1 MTMFDKVLV
10 ANRGEIA
17 WRVIRTLKKMGV
29 KSVAVYSEADRG
41 APHVRHADEAVCV
54 GPAAAAQSYLDA
66 DAILAACRATGAQA
80 VHPGY
85 GFLSENMAFARAC
98 EANGIAF
105 LGPTPEQVEAFG
117 LKDRA
122 RDVAER
128 AGVPLPPGSG
138 LLDSVE
144 DAVAAADRVGFPVMV
159 KAVAGGGGIG
169 MQAVH
174 EPADL
179 PEVFAR
185 VKRLAAQYFKND
197 GVYLERLIT
206 RARHIEVQIFG
217 DGARVVAVGDR
228 DCSVQRRNQKVLE
241 ETPAPDLSVEQRRA
255 LHAAAEKLGAAVGY
269 RSAGTVEFVYDVER
283 GEFYFLEVNT
293 RLQVE
298 HCVTE
303 AVTGLDLVEWMVRVG
318 AGETLPA
325 AWPVPP
331 SGAAI
336 EARLYAEDPA
346 RDFQPCAGKL
356 TEVRYPGGVRVDG
369 WVEAGTEV
377 TSNYDPLLAKL
388 IVKGT
393 DRTDAVAKLA
403 AALAATRIAGIQT
416 NLGYLATI
424 VDAPDYRIGGVTTK
438 WLNDLAYIPDAIEVI
453 DPGTYTTVQDWP
465 GRLGLWHVGV
475 PPSGPMDHFALRAA
489 NRCVGNPEGA
499 AALECTVIGPT
510 LKFPRDACVALAGAD
525 MGATLDGAPVPLWQG
540 FAVKAGQV
548 LKLGS
553 VQGPGAR
560 TYLAVQGGLD
570 VPDYLGS
577 RATFVLGGF
586 GGHAGRTL
594 RAGDWLPVAG
604 LPDAGR
610 LAALPESARPA
621 YVNAWVIGALYGPH
635 GAPDFFTQD
644 AIDEFF
650 AAPWEVHYNSN
661 RLGVRLKGP
670 QPSWA
675 REDGGEAGLHPSN
688 VHDCEY
694 AVGSVNFTGDFP
706 VILTQDGPSLGGF
719 VCPVTI
725 PKSELWKV
733 GQLRPGDNIRFVPM
747 MFDEALAAE
756 RAQDALFADLAPR
769 EMPVVHLGR
778 KLAGDAS
785 AVVHRQRNAGLDVV
799 YRQAGDKYLLLEY
812 GDNVLDLAYRLRVHA
827 LMESLKA
834 EPVPGIVE
842 LSPGVRS
849 LQINFDSRVAH
860 VDKVVAALAAREAT
874 LPDAQ
879 HLAVETRVLR
889 LPMAFEDSDTL
900 DAVARYRQ
908 SVRDTAPWLP
918 SNTEFMRRINGL
930 DSVEAVRDTL
940 YQARYLTLG
949 LGDVYL
955 GAPCAVPV
963 DPRHRLLTSKYSPAR
978 TFTPEGTVGIG
989 GVYMC
994 IYGMDSPG
1002 GYQLVGRTV
1011 PIWNSH
1017 LKNPVFDDEPWL
1029 LKFFDQVQFYPMS
1042 EQELAEYRA
1051 DFATG
1056 RVGVD
1061 IARETFSLKDHLAFL
1076 EREAASIA
1084 AFKATQKAAFDEE
1097 RERWK
1102 DFAFAYATLEAP
1114 PEQDIPDGC
1123 DAVRAHVAGNIWKL
1137 LVAPGDRVRAGDAL
1151 LIIES
1156 MKMELKVV
1164 APADGVV
1171 RKCLCREGTPVSAG
1185 QNLLALEAA

>member
-41 APHVRHADEAVCV
+41 APHVRFADEAVCV
-54 GPAAAAQSYLDA
+54 GPAAAAQSYLNA

-98 EANGIAF
+98 EAMGVAF

-138 LLDSVE
+138 LLATE
-144 DAVAAADRVGFPVMV
+144 ADAIAAADRVGFPVMV

-174 EPADL
+174 DPAAL
-179 PEVFAR
+179 PEVFAK

-197 GVYLERLIT
+197 GVYLERLIE

-217 DGARVVAVGDR
+217 DGDRVVAVGDR

-241 ETPAPDLSVEQRRA
+241 ETPAPGLSDEQRRA

-269 RSAGTVEFVYDVER
+269 RSAGTVEFVYDVTR
-283 GEFYFLEVNT
+283 SEFYFLEVNT

-303 AVTGLDLVEWMVRVG
+303 EVTGLDLVEWMVRVG
-318 AGETLPA
+318 AGEKLPA
-325 AWPVPP
+325 AWPVPS

-336 EARLYAEDPA
+336 EARIYAEDPA

-356 TEVRYPGGVRVDG
+356 TEVRYPENVRVDG

-388 IVKGT
+388 IVKGA
-393 DRTDAVAKLA
+393 DRTDAVDKLA
-403 AALAATRIAGIQT
+403 AALEATRIAGIQT
-416 NLGYLATI
+416 NLGYLSAI
-424 VDAPDYRIGGVTTK
+424 ADAPDYRAGGVTTQ
-438 WLNDLAYIPDAIEVI
+438 WLNDLAYTPDAVEVLE
-453 DPGTYTTVQDWP
+453 PGTYTTVQDWP

-510 LKFPRDACVALAGAD
+510 LKFARDTCVALAGAD
-525 MGATLDGAPVPLWQG
+525 MAATLDGAPVPPWQG

-553 VQGPGAR
+553 VTGAGAR
-560 TYLAVQGGLD
+560 TYLAVQGGFD
-570 VPDYLGS
+570 VPAYLGS
-577 RATFVLGGF
+577 QATFVLGGF

-594 RAGDWLPVAG
+594 RAGDWLPVTNTQDTG
-604 LPDAGR
+604 K
-610 LAALPESARPA
+610 LAALPAAARPV
-621 YVNAWVIGALYGPH
+621 YVNAWTIGALYGPH
-635 GAPDFFTQD
+635 GAPDFFTRD

-733 GQLRPGDNIRFVPM
+733 GQLRPGDHIRFVPM
-747 MFDEALAAE
+747 TFDEALAAE
-756 RAQDALFADLAPR
+756 QAQDALFADLAPR
-769 EMPVVHLGR
+769 ALPVVHLGK
-778 KLAGDAS
+778 KLADDAS
-785 AVVHRQRNAGLDVV
+785 AIVHRQQNAGLDVV

-879 HLAVETRVLR
+879 HLSVNTRVLR
-889 LPMAFEDSDTL
+889 LPMAFEDSATL

-930 DSVEAVRDTL
+930 PSVEAVRDTL
-940 YQARYLTLG
+940 YNARYLTLG

-1017 LKNPVFDDEPWL
+1017 LKNPVFGDEPWL

-1042 EQELAEYRA
+1042 EQDLTEYRA
-1051 DFATG
+1051 DFAAG
-1056 RVGVD
+1056 RVGVE
-1061 IARETFSLKDHLAFL
+1061 IAHEPFSLNAHLAFL

-1102 DFAFAYATLEAP
+1102 DFAFAYAALEAP

-1137 LVAPGDRVRAGDAL
+1137 LVAPGDRVKAGDAL

-1171 RKCLCREGTPVSAG
+1171 KKCLCREGTPVSAG
-1185 QNLLALEAA
+1185 QNLLAMEAA

>member
-1 MTMFDKVLV
+1 M
-10 ANRGEIA
+10 
-17 WRVIRTLKKMGV
+17 
-29 KSVAVYSEADRG
+29 
-41 APHVRHADEAVCV
+41 
-54 GPAAAAQSYLDA
+54 
-66 DAILAACRATGAQA
+66 
-80 VHPGY
+80 
-85 GFLSENMAFARAC
+85 
-98 EANGIAF
+98 
-105 LGPTPEQVEAFG
+105 
-117 LKDRA
+117 
-122 RDVAER
+122 
-128 AGVPLPPGSG
+128 PPGSG
-138 LLDSVE
+138 LLASVE
-144 DAVAAADRVGFPVMV
+144 EAVAAAHRVGFPVMV

-169 MQAVH
+169 MQAVE
-174 EPADL
+174 EPDEL

-197 GVYLERLIT
+197 GVYLERLIR

-217 DGARVVAVGDR
+217 DGERVVALGDR

-241 ETPAPDLSVEQRRA
+241 ETPAPGLSDEQRHA
-255 LHAAAEKLGAAVGY
+255 LHAAAEQLGTAVGY

-298 HCVTE
+298 HCITE
-303 AVTGLDLVEWMVRVG
+303 EVTGLDLVEWMVRVG
-318 AGETLPA
+318 AGEKLPA
-325 AWPVPP
+325 AWPPP
-331 SGAAI
+331 SSGVAI

-346 RDFQPCAGKL
+346 RDFQPCAGRL
-356 TEVRYPGGVRVDG
+356 TEVSYPEGVRVDG
-369 WVEAGTEV
+369 WVAAGTEV
-377 TSNYDPLLAKL
+377 TSYYDPLLAKL
-388 IVKGT
+388 IVKGS
-393 DRTDAVAKLA
+393 DRADAVTRLA
-403 AALAATRIAGIQT
+403 AALKATRIAGIQT
-416 NLGYLATI
+416 NLGYLAAIAATP
-424 VDAPDYRIGGVTTK
+424 AYRAGAVTTQ
-438 WLNDLAYIPDAIEVI
+438 WLNSLAFTPDAVEVI
-453 DPGTYTTVQDWP
+453 EPGTFTTVQDWP

-510 LKFPRDACVALAGAD
+510 LKFHRDACIALAGAD
-525 MGATLDGAPVPLWQG
+525 MAATLDGVAVPLWQG
-540 FAVKAGQV
+540 VAVKAGQV

-553 VQGPGAR
+553 VQGAGAR
-560 TYLAVQGGLD
+560 TYLAVQGGFD
-570 VPDYLGS
+570 VPAYLGS

-594 RAGDWLPVAG
+594 RAGDWLPVTNAY
-604 LPDAGR
+604 DTSK
-610 LAALPESARPA
+610 LAALPDVARPT
-621 YVNAWVIGALYGPH
+621 YVNAWTIGALYGPH

-675 REDGGEAGLHPSN
+675 RKDGGEAGLHPSN

-694 AVGSVNFTGDFP
+694 AIGSVNFTGDFP

-719 VCPVTI
+719 VCPATI

-733 GQLRPGDNIRFVPM
+733 GQLRPGDYIRFVPM
-747 MFDEALAAE
+747 SFDEALAAE
-756 RAQDALFADLAPR
+756 QAQDALFADLAPR
-769 EMPVVHLGR
+769 PLPVVHLGR
-778 KLAGDAS
+778 KLAENAS
-785 AVVHRQRNAGLDVV
+785 AILHREQVAGLDVV
-799 YRQAGDKYLLLEY
+799 YRQAGDKYLLIEY
-812 GDNVLDLAYRLRVHA
+812 GDNVLDLMYRLRVHA

-860 VDKVVAALAAREAT
+860 VDRIVAALAAREAT

-879 HLAVETRVLR
+879 HLTVDTRVLR
-889 LPMAFEDSDTL
+889 LPMAFEDSATL

-918 SNTEFMRRINGL
+918 SNTEFIRRINGL
-930 DSVEAVRDTL
+930 PSVEAVRDTL

-978 TFTPEGTVGIG
+978 TFTPEGTIGIG

-994 IYGMDSPG
+994 IYGMNSPG

-1011 PIWNSH
+1011 PIWNSY
-1017 LKNPVFDDEPWL
+1017 LKNPVFGNEPWL

-1042 EQELAEYRA
+1042 EFELSEYRA
-1051 DFATG
+1051 DFAAG
-1056 RVGVD
+1056 RVGVE
-1061 IARETFSLKDHLAFL
+1061 ITHEIFSLKDHLAFL

-1084 AFKATQKAAFDEE
+1084 AFKAAQKAAFDEE

-1102 DFAFAYATLEAP
+1102 DFAFAYATFEAP
-1114 PEQDIPDGC
+1114 PEEDIPEGC
-1123 DAVRAHVAGNIWKL
+1123 TPVRAHVAGNIWKL
-1137 LVAPGDRVRAGDAL
+1137 LVAPGDRVRVGDTL

-1156 MKMELKVV
+1156 MKMELTVV
-1164 APADGVV
+1164 ATEAGVV
-1171 RKCLCREGTPVSAG
+1171 KKLLCREGTPVSAG
-1185 QNLLALEAA
+1185 QNLLALEVA